1 MKRLASRLL
10 QLVPTTIGALVLV
23 FFLMRVL
30 PGDPAAAML
39 GTNATPQ
46 SVADLRS
53 QLGLDR
59 SLPQQFAD
67 YVSGLARLDLGR
79 SLAVRAPV
87 TSLLGQAIWP
97 TLLLALSGTLVSVI
111 VGVPLGVLAA
121 LKRRTWLDYL
131 ASIGALLGIS
141 IPVFVWGV
149 LLLLAFSL
157 QWPIFPS
164 AGAGDTPG
172 DIARSL
178 ILPAIATGFF
188 QVGLIARITRSSLL
202 SVLAN
207 DYVRTA
213 RAKGLAPAAVI
224 GGHALRNA
232 LIPVLTVI
240 GLNAGTLL
248 GGAVVAETV
257 FTRPGLGRLILDAIN
272 ARDYPVIQGVMIVS
286 VVVVVLLNL
295 ITDVLYGVA
304 DPRVRT

>member
-1 MKRLASRLL
+1 VRRVGSRLL
-10 QLVPTTIGALVLV
+10 QLVPTTVGALVLV

-39 GTNATPQ
+39 GNNATPQ
-46 SVADLRS
+46 SVADLREL
-53 QLGLDR
+53 LGLDKP
-59 SLPQQFAD
+59 LPQQFVD
-67 YVSGLARLDLGR
+67 YVSGLARFDLGR
-79 SLAVRAPV
+79 SLAVRTPV
-87 TSLLGQAIWP
+87 TTLLGQALWP
-97 TLLLALSGTLVSVI
+97 TLLLTLCGTLVSVLA
-111 VGVPLGVLAA
+111 GVPLGVIAA

-131 ASIGALLGIS
+131 ASVGALLGIS

-157 QWPIFPS
+157 QWPILPS
-164 AGAGDTPG
+164 AGAGDSPI
-172 DIARSL
+172 DVLRSL
-178 ILPAIATGFF
+178 ILPSIATGFF
-188 QVGLIARITRSSLL
+188 QVGLVARITRSSLL

-213 RAKGLAPAAVI
+213 RAKGLAPATVI
-224 GGHALRNA
+224 AGHALRNA

-286 VVVVVLLNL
+286 VILVVVLNL
-295 ITDVLYGVA
+295 VTDVLYTVA
-304 DPRVRT
+304 DPRVRA

>member
-1 MKRLASRLL
+1 MKRVGSRLL
-10 QLVPTTIGALVLV
+10 QLVPTTVGALVLV
-23 FFLMRVL
+23 FVLMRVL

-46 SVADLRS
+46 SVADLRAL
-53 QLGLDR
+53 LGLDEP
-59 SLPQQFAD
+59 LPQQFAD
-67 YVSGLARLDLGR
+67 YVVGLLHLDLGR
-79 SLAVRAPV
+79 SLAVRTPV
-87 TSLLGQAIWP
+87 TTLLGQALWP
-97 TLLLALSGTLVSVI
+97 TLLLTMCGTLVSVV
-111 VGVPLGVLAA
+111 VGVPLGVVAA
-121 LKRRTWLDYL
+121 LNRRLLLDYL

-149 LLLLAFSL
+149 LLLLAFTL
-157 QWPIFPS
+157 QWPVLPS
-164 AGAGDTPG
+164 AGSGDTPI
-172 DIARSL
+172 DVARSL

-213 RAKGLAPAAVI
+213 RAKGLGPAAVTV
-224 GGHALRNA
+224 GHALRNA

-286 VVVVVLLNL
+286 VLLVVLLNL
-295 ITDVLYGVA
+295 ITDVLYSVA
-304 DPRVRT
+304 DPRVRA

>member
-1 MKRLASRLL
+1 MRRIGSRLL
-10 QLVPTTIGALVLV
+10 QLIPTLIGALVLV
-23 FFLMRVL
+23 FFLMRIL

-46 SVADLRS
+46 AVADLRA
-53 QLGLDR
+53 QLGLDKP
-59 SLPQQFAD
+59 LVQQFAD
-67 YVSGLARLDLGR
+67 YVAGLARLDLGR

-87 TSLLGQAIWP
+87 STLLGQALWP
-97 TLLLALSGTLVSVI
+97 TLLLTLGGTLVSVA

-131 ASIGALLGIS
+131 ASVGALLGIS

-157 QWPIFPS
+157 EWPVLPS
-164 AGAGDTPG
+164 AGAGDTPIDG
-172 DIARSL
+172 LRSL
-178 ILPAIATGFF
+178 ILPSIATGFF

-213 RAKGLAPAAVI
+213 RAKGLADPAVI

-286 VVVVVLLNL
+286 VALVVLLNL
-295 ITDVLYGVA
+295 LTDLLYTLA
-304 DPRVRT
+304 DPRVRA

>member
-1 MKRLASRLL
+1 MRRIASRLV
-10 QLVPTTIGALVLV
+10 QLVPTTVGALVLV

-53 QLGLDR
+53 QLGLDKP
-59 SLPQQFAD
+59 LTEQFVD
-67 YVSGLARLDLGR
+67 YVFGLARLDLGR
-79 SLAVRAPV
+79 SLAVRTPV
-87 TSLLGQAIWP
+87 TNLLGQALVP
-97 TLLLALSGTLVSVI
+97 TLLLTLGGTLVSVL

-121 LKRRTWLDYL
+121 LKRRTWLDYV

-141 IPVFVWGV
+141 IPIFVWGV
-149 LLLLAFSL
+149 LLLLLFTL
-157 QWPIFPS
+157 QWPILPS
-164 AGAGDTPG
+164 AGAGDNPL
-172 DIARSL
+172 DVARAL
-178 ILPAIATGFF
+178 ILPSIATGFF

-213 RAKGLAPAAVI
+213 RAKGLAPPGVVL
-224 GGHALRNA
+224 GHALRNA

-257 FTRPGLGRLILDAIN
+257 FTRPGLGRLILDAIA
-272 ARDYPVIQGVMIVS
+272 ARDYPVIQGVMIIS
-286 VVVVVLLNL
+286 VVLVVVLNL
-295 ITDVLYGVA
+295 VTDVLYTVA
-304 DPRVRT
+304 DPRVRA

>member
-1 MKRLASRLL
+1 ML
-10 QLVPTTIGALVLV
+10 QLVPTTLGALVLV

-39 GTNATPQ
+39 GNNATPQ
-46 SVADLRS
+46 AVADLREL
-53 QLGLDR
+53 LGLDKP
-59 SLPQQFAD
+59 LPQQFLD
-67 YVSGLARLDLGR
+67 YVSSLARLDLGR
-79 SLAVRAPV
+79 SLAVRTPV
-87 TSLLGQAIWP
+87 TTLLGQALWP
-97 TLLLALSGTLVSVI
+97 TLLLTVCGTLVSVLI
-111 VGVPLGVLAA
+111 GVPLGVVAA

-131 ASIGALLGIS
+131 ASVGALLGIS

-149 LLLLAFSL
+149 VLLLAFSL
-157 QWPIFPS
+157 QWPILPS
-164 AGAGDTPG
+164 AGAGDAPL
-172 DIARSL
+172 DIVRSL
-178 ILPAIATGFF
+178 ILPSIATGFF
-188 QVGLIARITRSSLL
+188 QVGLVARITRSSLL

-213 RAKGLAPAAVI
+213 RAKGLAPSAVI
-224 GGHALRNA
+224 AGHALRNA

-286 VVVVVLLNL
+286 VVLVVVLNL
-295 ITDVLYGVA
+295 VTDVLYTVA
-304 DPRVRT
+304 DPRVRA

>member
-1 MKRLASRLL
+1 MKRIGSRLL
-10 QLVPTTIGALVLV
+10 QLVPTTVGALVLV

-46 SVADLRS
+46 AVADLRS
-53 QLGLDR
+53 QLGLDKP
-59 SLPQQFAD
+59 LAVQFAE

-87 TSLLGQAIWP
+87 ATLLVQAVGP
-97 TLLLALSGTLVSVI
+97 TLLLTFCGTIVSVV
-111 VGVPLGVLAA
+111 VGVPLGIVAA
-121 LKRRTWLDYL
+121 LKRKTWVDYF
-131 ASIGALLGIS
+131 ASVGALLGIS

-149 LLLLAFSL
+149 LLLLAFTL
-157 QWPIFPS
+157 EWPILPS
-164 AGAGDTPG
+164 AGAGNTPV
-172 DIARSL
+172 DAIRSL
-178 ILPAIATGFF
+178 ILPSIATGFF

-213 RAKGLAPAAVI
+213 RAKGLGPPAVVVS
-224 GGHALRNA
+224 HALRNA

-286 VVVVVLLNL
+286 VVLVVLLNL
-295 ITDVLYGVA
+295 LTDLLYTVA
-304 DPRVRT
+304 DPRVRA

>member
-1 MKRLASRLL
+1 
-10 QLVPTTIGALVLV
+10 LVLV

-46 SVADLRS
+46 GVADLRE
-53 QLGLDR
+53 QLGLDKP
-59 SLPQQFAD
+59 LTQQFVD
-67 YVSGLARLDLGR
+67 YVVGLARLDLGR
-79 SLAVRAPV
+79 SLAVRTPV
-87 TSLLGQAIWP
+87 TTLLSQAIVP
-97 TLLLALSGTLVSVI
+97 TLLLTLCGTLVSVI
-111 VGVPLGVLAA
+111 IGVPLGLLAA

-131 ASIGALLGIS
+131 ASVGALLGIS
-141 IPVFVWGV
+141 IPVFVWGL

-157 QWPIFPS
+157 QWPILPS
-164 AGAGDTPG
+164 AGAGDTPL
-172 DIARSL
+172 DVVRSL
-178 ILPAIATGFF
+178 IMPALATGFF
-188 QVGLIARITRSSLL
+188 QVGLVARITRSSLL
-202 SVLAN
+202 SVLAY

-213 RAKGLAPAAVI
+213 RAKGLGPSAVVV
-224 GGHALRNA
+224 GHALRNA

-286 VVVVVLLNL
+286 VVLVVLLNVA
-295 ITDVLYGVA
+295 TDMLYTAA
-304 DPRVRT
+304 DPRVRA

>member
-1 MKRLASRLL
+1 VRRFGGRLL
-10 QLVPTTIGALVLV
+10 QLVPTTVGALVLV

-46 SVADLRS
+46 AVADLRS

-59 SLPQQFAD
+59 PLYEQFGD
-67 YVSGLARLDLGR
+67 YVVGLAHLDFGR

-87 TSLLGQAIWP
+87 GSLLQQAAVP
-97 TLLLALSGTLVSVI
+97 TLLLTLGGTLVSVV
-111 VGVPLGVLAA
+111 VGVPLGVVAA
-121 LKRRTWLDYL
+121 LKRRTWLDYV
-131 ASIGALLGIS
+131 ASIGALLGLS

-149 LLLLAFSL
+149 LLLLAFAL
-157 QWPIFPS
+157 QWPILPS
-164 AGAGDTPG
+164 AGAGDTPVG
-172 DIARSL
+172 VLRSL
-178 ILPAIATGFF
+178 ILPSIATGFF

-202 SVLAN
+202 SVLNN

-213 RAKGLAPAAVI
+213 RANGLGPTAVVI
-224 GGHALRNA
+224 GHALRNA
-232 LIPVLTVI
+232 LIPVITVI

-257 FTRPGLGRLILDAIN
+257 FTRPGLGRLILDAIF

-286 VVVVVLLNL
+286 VVLVVLLNL
-295 ITDVLYGVA
+295 MTDMVYTAA
-304 DPRVRT
+304 DPRVRA